1 MLDYSWSKIVK
12 YYIYKITIQR
22 KGADYAL
29 AENVI
34 GKLRYFVNTNS
45 KKKLV
50 LGSSDD
56 ADIYI
61 NGASPYHCTLLVEND
76 TFYIKNSH
84 KITRQIE
91 TQLEVM
97 KGSSSYSIELDKVL
111 ELPIFIKIKDTTIK
125 IIFKDDTQILF
136 EHSPSMKYLSQQ
148 YGYLEKIAEGSTC
161 YIYRSMQYPSM
172 IFKILKQQYSTGKI
186 WRKFLFAFQKYQSY
200 QVPNTPKLLEYL
212 DKPEINLFGFILDMP
227 PVRTLKDLI
236 CSKGKMPATFFIPFW
251 KSLVDS
257 LQVLHNQHKSYGDL
271 CCDNI
276 LVKNNGEVF
285 ISGFSSVYRSTYLDF
300 VNKKIYLGFTAPEEV
315 ESSQNETNC
324 DIFALGSILYYIF
337 TSSIPFEEKNGLEYL
352 HQIRQKTCSIS
363 FSNTFNSTL
372 IAFKPII
379 LQCLEFQPEIRY
391 ATIEDFWNSMQ
402 PILEE
407 QKEYFQKNEEHSDIL
422 ETLADNVD
430 NVLPEIPMDG
440 EDFQEIDTKSLTQDS
455 SFPNTAYLEGI
466 TLPSSHP
473 CSSTRTTDQM
483 LSTNFWYIAYKKIL
497 EYQSGVVLSVI
508 MFFLIIII
516 SFYAFLL
523 SPFLKTREA
532 IHFAQKKS
540 EENNKK
546 YEEQYKANY
555 DLIPEVMDSQGIN
568 DRDKKNLTTIKEE
581 KEKEYKKQYSLH
593 LITHILPYARN
604 AFQKSGSKEDEN
616 FLKEIFDKIIEYSE
630 DPYQKYAFVQEKF
643 QLEHMNEDYPE
654 YCSVKIDAKNAEC
667 YLFELYNTMDGITH
681 IIPKNL
687 TNEEENEEEEHT
699 LNNIKIR
706 KKDFLR
712 TQEQK
717 QNFLR
722 AQNLVLYG
730 AVQMLHQEYF
740 IAESAF
746 IRAIELIPDY
756 IDAYFFLCCN
766 RMLGVGDHKVK
777 FIYLWSP
784 LLSSIPNDEK
794 NIYQKY
800 EKECREYSATEYRQ
814 YCEKIAIKCI
824 ENYCHDENVKQKLLS
839 YFQEDSSINEKIK
852 ECVKCYATLQNNIQE
867 EIALYHKKSERIKD
881 EEKYYNAHFL
891 KVIAAKNSYD
901 DDQNTLRDND
911 IILTI
916 NDQDQKFVHSIHE
929 FKEKF
934 TNKTSMNCNIIRNFE
949 IRQVNIRA
957 EDLKNK
963 KFDLVSD
970 FPFFYIYDNKYLS
983 FSSSTSLPVYEC
995 NKIKDGTVLLPEGQY
1010 MVVCE
1015 ISNGQQIRYPFK
1027 ITKNCQPES
1036 LNNKKITL
1044 EIPNIPKKLQSEFI
1058 FIPKDFILK
1067 EENLSRYYQN
1077 KHGFLIGKYEVTI
1090 GQWLDYLNSLKEKN
1104 EDIENFIPSIDHT
1117 PLFYLNNDK
1126 IVPRI
1131 SKKYPV
1137 CGLTYYQIQK
1147 YLLWRTKILP
1157 EELQSKGVRFRL
1169 PNEEEWTT
1177 VAQSGLGWKF
1187 PWGNVPMCQYCN
1199 IALSRNYTT
1208 SLALSGKYA
1217 PSFSSD
1223 ESLFGV
1229 CDMAGNVAEYTEDKI
1244 CIKFQN
1250 YQNYYVVKG
1259 NAWNDLVLKDMQEVR
1274 YYTGQ
1279 NPEKQCGFRIALGI
1293 DPIIESE

>member
-1 MLDYSWSKIVK
+1 MK

-34 GKLRYFVNTNS
+34 GKLRYFVNSNS
-45 KKKLV
+45 QKKLV

-61 NGASPYHCTLLVEND
+61 NDARPHHCTLLVEND

-91 TQLEVM
+91 TQMEVM
-97 KGSSSYSIELDKVL
+97 KGSSNYSIELDKVL

-125 IIFKDDTQILF
+125 IVFKDDTQILF

-148 YGYLEKIAEGSTC
+148 YGYLEKISEGSTC

-172 IFKILKQQYSTGKI
+172 IFKILKQQYCTGKI

-276 LVKNNGEVF
+276 LVQNNGEVY

-337 TSSIPFEEKNGLEYL
+337 TSSIPFEAKNGLEYL
-352 HQIRQKTCSIS
+352 HQIRQKVCSVS

-379 LQCLEFQPEIRY
+379 LQCLEFQPEVRY
-391 ATIEDFWNSMQ
+391 ATVEDFWNSMQ
-402 PILEE
+402 LVLEE
-407 QKEYFQKNEEHSDIL
+407 QKESFQKDEEHSDIL
-422 ETLADNVD
+422 ETLADNED
-430 NVLPEIPMDG
+430 HALPDIPMEG
-440 EDFQEIDTKSLTQDS
+440 EDFQEIDTKSLNQDS

-508 MFFLIIII
+508 MFFMIIII
-516 SFYAFLL
+516 SFYTFVLN
-523 SPFLKTREA
+523 PFLKKRES
-532 IHFAQKKS
+532 IHLTQKIS
-540 EENNKK
+540 DENNKK
-546 YEEQYKANY
+546 YTKQYEEKRVLLP
-555 DLIPEVMDSQGIN
+555 DIIDSQGLN
-568 DRDKKNLTTIKEE
+568 AQDKEYITTIIEE
-581 KEKEYKKQYSLH
+581 KEKEYKKQYRLQ
-593 LITHILPYARN
+593 LITNVLPYARN
-604 AFQKSGSKEDEN
+604 AFQQSGSEKDKN
-616 FLKEIFDKIIEYSE
+616 FLLEILENIIQLSESPSEKYVFYQEKEILNSPMQNME
-630 DPYQKYAFVQEKF
+630 
-643 QLEHMNEDYPE
+643 LEN
-654 YCSVKIDAKNAEC
+654 CSVEIVANSKDVKC
-667 YLFELYNTMDGITH
+667 YLFKLENTIDGITH
-681 IIPKNL
+681 FIPMNF
-687 TNEEENEEEEHT
+687 TNEENT
-699 LNNIKIR
+699 
-706 KKDFLR
+706 DFTGPQR
-712 TQEQK
+712 RK

-730 AVQMLHQEYF
+730 AVQMLHQEYL

-746 IRAIELIPDY
+746 VRAIEIIPDY

-766 RMLGVGDHKVK
+766 RMLGDNTK
-777 FIYLWSP
+777 IRD
-784 LLSSIPNDEK
+784 LLYPFLSLLPKDKQEGYK
-794 NIYQKY
+794 
-800 EKECREYSATEYRQ
+800 YSAAEYRQ
-814 YCEKIAIKCI
+814 YCEKIAITII
-824 ENYCHDENVKQKLLS
+824 EYYCHDSNVKQKLLS
-839 YFQEDSSINEKIK
+839 YFREDSEINQKMEKYIN
-852 ECVKCYATLQNNIQE
+852 CYITLQSYVQNDPKFNRSKANNEQ
-867 EIALYHKKSERIKD
+867 
-881 EEKYYNAHFL
+881 KYYNAHFL
-891 KVIAAKNSYD
+891 KVVAAKDNQDSED
-901 DDQNTLRDND
+901 TLQDND
-911 IILTI
+911 IILGI
-916 NDQDQKFVHSIHE
+916 EKKNIHSIQE
-929 FKEKF
+929 FQENF
-934 TNKTSMNCNIIRNFE
+934 ANKTSISCNIIRDF
-949 IRQVNIRA
+949 QVKPVNIRF
-957 EDLKNK
+957 EDWKNK

-983 FSSSTSLPVYEC
+983 FSSSTSLPVSEL
-995 NKIKDGTVLLPEGQY
+995 NPIKDGILSLPEGQY

-1015 ISNGQQIRYPFK
+1015 NSNGQQIRYPFEF
-1027 ITKNCQPES
+1027 IKNNQLGS
-1036 LNNKKITL
+1036 LNNKKIYL

-1058 FIPKDFILK
+1058 FIPSGFTSRD
-1067 EENLSRYYQN
+1067 ENLIKYYQN
-1077 KHGFLIGKYEVTI
+1077 RDGFLIGKYEVTI
-1090 GQWLDYLNSLKEKN
+1090 EQWLDYLNALKKDN
-1104 EDIENFIPSIDHT
+1104 EDIEDFIPNVDDT
-1117 PLFYLNNDK
+1117 PLFYLKDDQ

-1137 CGLTYYQIQK
+1137 YGVTYFQIQK
-1147 YLLWRTKILP
+1147 YLQWRTKILP
-1157 EELQSKGVRFRL
+1157 QELQSRGVRFRL
-1169 PNEEEWTT
+1169 PNEEEWTA

-1187 PWGNVPMCQYCN
+1187 PWGNIAMCQYCN
-1199 IALSRNYTT
+1199 IAPSRDYITA
-1208 SLALSGKYA
+1208 LAFSGKYS

-1229 CDMAGNVAEYTEDKI
+1229 CDMAGNVAEYTENNKHI
-1244 CIKFQN
+1244 ASK
-1250 YQNYYVVKG
+1250 NYYIVKG

-1274 YYTGQ
+1274 YYTGK

-1293 DPIIESE
+1293 DPIIESEYKNNTAK